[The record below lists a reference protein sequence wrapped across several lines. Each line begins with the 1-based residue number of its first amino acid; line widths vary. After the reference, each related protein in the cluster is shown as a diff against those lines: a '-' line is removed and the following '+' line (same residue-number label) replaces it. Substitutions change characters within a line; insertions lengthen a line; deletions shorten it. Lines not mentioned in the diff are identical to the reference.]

1 MFSEL
6 FALGYFIP
14 TIAITTFS
22 RKEDFYQKPP
32 VYSENTILS
41 TSQHLPL
48 DNQSRGG
55 GYHEPQSICKIMLY
69 NTKPKGC
76 LIYFELSI
84 TNSNINIGI
93 N

>member
-32 VYSENTILS
+32 VYSENTILA
-41 TSQHLPL
+41 TPQHLPL
-48 DNQSRGG
+48 DDPRRLS
-55 GYHEPQSICKIMLY
+55 LT
-69 NTKPKGC
+69 TKYLQDYVVQYKAKG
-76 LIYFELSI
+76 L
-84 TNSNINIGI
+84 TAPH
-93 N
+93 